1 VQLKSN
7 VGTIRYFGKL
17 LNNPKAGEDQWLGI
31 EWDIEGQGKHN
42 GVVEGVKYF
51 ECEFHRESMNYEGGK
66 TNCCSFIRY
75 GKIPIGGVTLRDAI
89 IDKYRPE
96 DIMTEEEKQFMKK
109 QEVEEIYVNT
119 DKQGMKK
126 IEVVGQVQSYGWR
139 SDFRQSYEITL
150 ELMKISELGPPGTI
164 QELIPN
170 TMYLYLDRNMLYD
183 WKQYFQILRE
193 LPYLSTLTMTGN
205 RFRKLNPAEHTGSH
219 IFGIKVEELI
229 NPFLKE
235 LVLIDMNLDWS

>member
-1 VQLKSN
+1 
-7 VGTIRYFGKL
+7 
-17 LNNPKAGEDQWLGI
+17 
-31 EWDIEGQGKHN
+31 
-42 GVVEGVKYF
+42 
-51 ECEFHRESMNYEGGK
+51 
-66 TNCCSFIRY
+66 
-75 GKIPIGGVTLRDAI
+75 
-89 IDKYRPE
+89 
-96 DIMTEEEKQFMKK
+96 
-109 QEVEEIYVNT
+109 
-119 DKQGMKK
+119 
-126 IEVVGQVQSYGWR
+126 
-139 SDFRQSYEITL
+139 
-150 ELMKISELGPPGTI
+150 MKISELGPPGTI